1 MTLFRKITTPAI
13 AASIGAI
20 ALAGSALAE
29 FPERNIENIYP
40 WAPGATMAASQVI
53 ADAMGAELDV
63 NISVVSTPGAGGVKA
78 FETAMS
84 RPADGYTIF
93 DGYVA
98 PLVLQP
104 MQGNADWDYTDFVPL
119 WSATSN
125 AFAIAVRADDNRFG
139 DIGALLEYAAANPG
153 DLRYSPGTAN
163 ALPHMVAAKVMQQA
177 DAVAQLVP
185 YPEIDNAV
193 RDLRG
198 SILDFIVINPGVYKI
213 NKEDVK
219 ILAVLSTLERSSNT
233 YGGAPLIG
241 ASGIDMGM
249 SNLSPMGW
257 NWWLVR
263 KDTPED
269 IVATLRNAMGT
280 VMNDEAVQSK
290 LLEMGYVPTLFG
302 PDEYEEIVGPVKD
315 ELQGGIDA
323 IAWEK
328 QQLDAM

>member
-1 MTLFRKITTPAI
+1 MTLFNKI
-13 AASIGAI
+13 AAVALSAA
-20 ALAGSALAE
+20 ALAGPAMAE
-29 FPERNIENIYP
+29 FPERNIESIYP

-53 ADAMGAELDV
+53 ADAMGEKLGV

-78 FETAMS
+78 FETALS
-84 RPADGYTIF
+84 KPADGYTLF

-104 MQGNADWDYTDFVPL
+104 MQGNADWTYTDFTPL

-125 AFAIAVRADDNRFG
+125 AFAIAVRADEERFA
-139 DIGALLEYAAANPG
+139 DIAALLDHAAANPG
-153 DLRYSPGTAN
+153 DLRYSPGTAG

-177 DAVAQLVP
+177 DALAQLVP

-198 SILDFIVINPGVYKI
+198 GILDFIVINPGVYKV
-213 NKEDVK
+213 NKDDVK
-219 ILAVLSTLERSSNT
+219 ILAVLSTLDRSSAT
-233 YGGAPLIG
+233 YDGAPLIG

-263 KDTPED
+263 KETPAD
-269 IVATLRNAMGT
+269 VVARLQETMGA
-280 VMNDEAVQSK
+280 VVNDEAIQQK
-290 LLEMGYVPTLFG
+290 LLDMGYVPTLFA
-302 PDEYEEIVGPVKD
+302 PEQYEEIVGPVT
-315 ELQGGIDA
+315 EQLQGGIDA

-328 QQLDAM
+328 ENLAN

>member
-1 MTLFRKITTPAI
+1 MTLCKTLG
-13 AASIGAI
+13 AALLS
-20 ALAGSALAE
+20 LATLAAPALAE

-53 ADAMGAELDV
+53 ADAMGTRLGV

-84 RPADGYTIF
+84 KPADGYTLF

-104 MQGNADWDYTDFVPL
+104 MQGNADWNYTDFTPL

-125 AFAIAVRADDNRFG
+125 AFAIAVRASEDRFA

-153 DLRYSPGTAN
+153 ELRYSPGTAG
-163 ALPHMVAAKVMQQA
+163 ALPHMVIAKVMQQTG
-177 DAVAQLVP
+177 AVAQIVP

-198 SILDFIVINPGVYKI
+198 GILDFMVINPGVYKV
-213 NKEDVK
+213 NKDDVK
-219 ILAVLSTLERSSNT
+219 ILAVLSTLDRSSDT
-233 YGGAPLIG
+233 YDGASLIG

-263 KDTPED
+263 KDTPAE
-269 IVATLRNAMGT
+269 IVATLQEAMGA
-280 VMNDEAVQSK
+280 VINDEAIQTK
-290 LLEMGYVPTLFG
+290 LLEMGYVPTLFA
-302 PDEYEEIVGPVKD
+302 PEQYEEIVGPVT
-315 ELQGGIDA
+315 EQLQSGIEA

-328 QQLDAM
+328 EQLAK

>member
-1 MTLFRKITTPAI
+1 MTLFNKI
-13 AASIGAI
+13 AAV
-20 ALAGSALAE
+20 ALSATVLASPALAE
-29 FPERNIENIYP
+29 FPERNIENIHP

-53 ADAMGAELDV
+53 ADAMGDELGV

-93 DGYVA
+93 DGYIA

-104 MQGNADWDYTDFVPL
+104 MQGNADWSYTDFTPL

-125 AFAIAVRADDNRFG
+125 AFAIAVRAEEDRFE
-139 DIGALLEYAAANPG
+139 DLPALLDYAAQNPG
-153 DLRYSPGTAN
+153 DLRYSPGNAG
-163 ALPHMVAAKVMQQA
+163 ALPHMVVAKVMQNS

-193 RDLRG
+193 RDLRSG
-198 SILDFIVINPGVYKI
+198 ILDFIVINPGVYTV
-213 NKEDVK
+213 NKDSVK
-219 ILAVLSTLERSSNT
+219 ILGVLSTLERSSET

-241 ASGIDMGM
+241 SFGLDMGM
-249 SNLSPMGW
+249 TDLSPMGW

-263 KDTPED
+263 SDTPED
-269 IVATLRNAMGT
+269 VVATLREAMGT
-280 VMNDEAVQSK
+280 VMNDEETQNR
-290 LLEMGYVPTLFG
+290 LLEMGYVPTLFS
-302 PDEYEEIVGPVKD
+302 PEQYEEIVGPVAD
-315 ELQGGIDA
+315 QLQGGIDA

-328 QQLDAM
+328 EQLDNM